1 MEGHKSR
8 DADSLQKRER
18 AGRQILT
25 WGLQKQHSHTDT
37 LVLAELDFGSPELKD
52 NKIKLF

>member
-18 AGRQILT
+18 ARRQILT

-37 LVLAELDFGSPELKD
+37 LILAELDFGSPELKD